1 MFHRRTYS
9 TYRPRLTSWQI
20 YGTPITNIFL
30 YGSITYLGLH
40 LIHAK
45 LDFKEHKEEMEE
57 EIKKLEKEFQEKQ
70 RQLGRYSILLSM
82 GFIANGYYN
91 QYQLLCE

>member
-1 MFHRRTYS
+1 
-9 TYRPRLTSWQI
+9 
-20 YGTPITNIFL
+20 
-30 YGSITYLGLH
+30 
-40 LIHAK
+40 
-45 LDFKEHKEEMEE
+45 MEE